1 VTAAQSIELELPA
14 APASVARAR
23 DGLDVLRGTIKD
35 GLLDDVRLLVSEIVT
50 NSVRHAG
57 LGPGDQVVVRASA
70 LRDRIRVEVADPGP
84 GFDAPRPG
92 PVAGAGSGWGLFLVE
107 HIADRWGV
115 DRSKHRTRVWFEI
128 DW

>member
-1 VTAAQSIELELPA
+1 VTAAQIIELELPV

-23 DGLDVLRGTIKD
+23 DGLDALRGAIKD

-57 LGPGDQVVVRASA
+57 LGPRDHVVVRVSA
-70 LRDRIRVEVADPGP
+70 LRDRIRAEVADPGP
-84 GFDAPRPG
+84 GFEAPRPG
-92 PVAGAGSGWGLFLVE
+92 PVAGAGSGWGLFLVA

-115 DRSKHRTRVWFEI
+115 DRSDRRTRVWFEI
-128 DW
+128 DR